1 MAQPDILNLAGGVE
15 TPTAAPAFPAVDN
28 SRGAPAVVTD
38 LHSGEALAQV
48 GIGVVGAGYWGP
60 KLIRNFQASS
70 ETRVIGVCDRDPER
84 LAAVGRGDDTIGLH
98 TELDGLLSD
107 PNVEAVAIATPVDTH
122 FGLAKRVLESGRH
135 VLIEKPVAA
144 TVAEAEELVALAEE
158 RGLTMLVDHT
168 FLYHP
173 AVEKMKELLDNGTL
187 GRPLHFDSVRINL
200 GLFQPDINVLWDLA
214 PHDISILSWLMPTP
228 PESVSATGASH
239 WGKGTASV
247 AYLSLAYPDNFI
259 AHVHVSWLAPVKV
272 RSVILSG
279 TERMM
284 IYDDNQVLEKVKV
297 YDRGIAESSDAE
309 LQPEDE
315 HRHRVDYRMGDMHA
329 PHIAGDEA
337 LAKEVADFVHCI
349 RTGDQPRSNG
359 HTALAVVR
367 ILEKA
372 QESLMQGGAPVAV

>member
-1 MAQPDILNLAGGVE
+1 MAKTNLLPPTSGAAATIARPVASPVASPGDTRQ
-15 TPTAAPAFPAVDN
+15 TPRTAP
-28 SRGAPAVVTD
+28 
-38 LHSGEALAQV
+38 L

-60 KLIRNFQASS
+60 KLIRNFQASADACV
-70 ETRVIGVCDRDPER
+70 RGVCDRDPAR
-84 LAAVGRGDDTIGLH
+84 LASVGQGDPTIGLH
-98 TELDGLLSD
+98 TELEGLLDD
-107 PNVEAVAIATPVDTH
+107 PSIEAIAIATPVDTH
-122 FGLAKRVLESGRH
+122 FELAKRVLMSGRH
-135 VLIEKPVAA
+135 VLIEKPIAA
-144 TVAEAEELVALAEE
+144 SIEEAETLVALAEE
-158 RGLTMLVDHT
+158 RGLTLLVDHT

-173 AVEKMKELLDNGTL
+173 AVEKMKELLDDGTL
-187 GRPLHFDSVRINL
+187 GAPLHFDSVRINL

-214 PHDISILSWLMPTP
+214 PHDLSILSWLMPEP
-228 PESVSATGASH
+228 PVSVSATGASH

-247 AYLSLAYPDNFI
+247 AYLSLAYPGNFI

-279 TERMM
+279 TKRMM

-297 YDRGIAESSDAE
+297 YDRGIAESSAE
-309 LQPEDE
+309 SSTESGSRDDE

-337 LAKEVADFVHCI
+337 LAKEVADFVRCV
-349 RTGDQPRSNG
+349 RTGETPRSNG
-359 HTALAVVR
+359 QTALAVVR